1 MRIAISDKM
10 KYLDRKKKK
19 KKKKNLR
26 FKLMIFVKKK
36 KKKVDPKKSM
46 KYHQIL

>member
-10 KYLDRKKKK
+10 KYLDRK

>member
-10 KYLDRKKKK
+10 KYLDRKK